1 MSLASTKS
9 KPRNCLQQE
18 RFQAQQRDKKLEEEI
33 NCCEKE
39 YEAITIKLQKEI
51 ETKRAALATT
61 REFLANDRMTVKEQI
76 NKDLDP
82 QSIDSEERANRVVNY
97 INAIDMEDFIQG
109 RENLKTIRNNQRIN
123 KKNLKIKKNLNN
135 VKKISQAIDTKQ
147 EETN

>member
-9 KPRNCLQQE
+9 KPRSCLQQE

-33 NCCEKE
+33 NCCEKK
-39 YEAITIKLQKEI
+39 YEAITAKLQKEI
-51 ETKRAALATT
+51 ETKRAALATPT
-61 REFLANDRMTVKEQI
+61 EFLANDRMTVEEQI

-109 RENLKTIRNNQRIN
+109 QEKPEDHQEQPENQQEKS
-123 KKNLKIKKNLNN
+123 KKSRKI
-135 VKKISQAIDTKQ
+135 
-147 EETN
+147 

>member
-9 KPRNCLQQE
+9 KPRSCLQQE

-61 REFLANDRMTVKEQI
+61 REFLVNDRMTVKEQI

-109 RENLKTIRNNQRIN
+109 REKPEDYQEQPENQQE
-123 KKNLKIKKNLNN
+123 KSKN
-135 VKKISQAIDTKQ
+135 Q
-147 EETN
+147 EKYEQCKEDIPSN